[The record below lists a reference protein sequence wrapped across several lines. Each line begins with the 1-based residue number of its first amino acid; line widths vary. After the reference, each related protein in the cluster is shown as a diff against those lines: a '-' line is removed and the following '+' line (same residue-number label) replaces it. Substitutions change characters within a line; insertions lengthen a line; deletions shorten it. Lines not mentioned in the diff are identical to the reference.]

1 MPPAP
6 EPALTC
12 RSLTR
17 TFRVGLRRRPVHVL
31 QGVDLTVAPGALLG
45 LLGPNGS
52 GKTTLLRLAAGAD
65 RPSGGELRTLGG
77 SPAEAAVR
85 RRLGYLPE
93 DSPFPPELDART
105 TLELLGA
112 LQGMPRRE
120 CRTRAAALLERV
132 GLAPDA
138 GRRLGGYSRGM
149 LRRFG
154 LAQAFL
160 HAPDLVLLDEPT
172 AGLDA
177 TGFRVLEELVD
188 EARAR
193 GAAVVLAS
201 HLLVDLVGRADELA
215 VLFDGR
221 VAARGA
227 ELEAEGRLE
236 LEVEGADAALVARIE
251 SLLSESGA
259 RLVARRPAGGAV
271 VALYGRLAAAGAP

>member
-1 MPPAP
+1 M
-6 EPALTC
+6 
-12 RSLTR
+12 
-17 TFRVGLRRRPVHVL
+17 HVL
-31 QGVDLTVAPGALLG
+31 RGVELCVPRGALVG

-52 GKTTLLRLAAGAD
+52 GKSTLLRLAAGSD
-65 RPSGGELRTLGG
+65 RPTAGELQALGG
-77 SPAEAAVR
+77 SPADAGVR

-105 TLELLGA
+105 ALDLLGA
-112 LQGMPRRE
+112 LQGMPRQER
-120 CRTRAAALLERV
+120 RTRAAELLERV
-132 GLAPDA
+132 GLAQQA

-160 HAPDLVLLDEPT
+160 HAPELVLLDEPT

-177 TGFRVLEELVD
+177 TGFAVLEQLVD

-201 HLLVDLVGRADELA
+201 HLLADLVGRADELA

-221 VAARGA
+221 VAAEGA
-227 ELEAEGRLE
+227 ELVAEGRLE
-236 LEVEGADAALVARIE
+236 LEVDGADAALVARVE
-251 SLLSESGA
+251 SLLSASGA
-259 RLVARRPAGGAV
+259 RLVALRPAGSAI
-271 VALYGRLAAAGAP
+271 VALYGRLAASAETR